1 MPTGLPVVCAARVLG
16 GVCGMQLCAGPAL
29 WRKTELV
36 SSSSWSTSSFCGEIC
51 VQLQLCCRSYTVKE
65 VCPPLQNHAASP
77 SFSVIAHSFYT
88 TLAEEFDIQ
97 KVEL

>member
-51 VQLQLCCRSYTVKE
+51 VQVCHLVSKGSLAFPESGSQHAVVCCGTAVS
-65 VCPPLQNHAASP
+65 
-77 SFSVIAHSFYT
+77 
-88 TLAEEFDIQ
+88 LAGGSHQQVQCGGLI
-97 KVEL
+97 